1 MYMKGFAGL
10 VSLVLGVA
18 ALAVSCSKDK
28 VKGTL
33 EFEVPAVFMQAGD
46 EAVVRFSSSRIESF
60 TVTQKPTGWNDPV
73 VDIAARTVT
82 IVSPVTFG
90 EDIEGDDGETTTVET
105 SGTVVLTG
113 YSSDG
118 VAASAS
124 LFVSVTSTVDLEGPA
139 NSYLV
144 NKPAVNYRFDVR
156 HTGNGGSTI
165 EPASLAVV
173 WQSKSGLIEYLRL
186 TDDGK
191 ASFYIDADEDDDTRI
206 AQGNAL
212 IGAYDASDNLLWSWH
227 VWAADYDPEA
237 ADGTVVFNGQEM
249 MTRNLGALDNDN
261 STTDRILASYG
272 TYYQWGRKEPFI
284 GPNTYSAGSGSSAT
298 MYNGSG
304 GRVTL
309 ETVAASAET
318 GTAAYAL
325 QHPLTYITGVT
336 DSSNDWC
343 WAHDSSLW
351 SAAEKTE
358 NDPCPAGWRV
368 APASAYAGLAI
379 SGTPGASDFDKYG
392 WTFTREGAS
401 SFFLGAGRRLYT
413 NGKIQNLYVV
423 VPASSSLSTRNLPR
437 MPSRGRVSTGR
448 PTPLRRVRMRRPS
461 TSGSRR
467 RVRRE
472 VSRIA
477 SPTHGPTACRC
488 VVCARNK
495 RGSYRVA
502 AGPSFGA
509 VPFRLVRLLRSE
521 TEKLI
526 RSCVFKRVKAPSRPV
541 FFWPSGPCRPSR
553 RFPAWPY
560 PPFWVI

>member
-284 GPNTYSAGSGSSAT
+284 GPNTYSSGSGSSAT

-423 VPASSSLSTRNLPR
+423 VPASSSLSTRNVAEDAQPWEGLYWTADPA
-437 MPSRGRVSTGR
+437 SEGSDAQAFYFWFEKKSSTGGVTDSKPYAR
-448 PTPLRRVRMRRPS
+448 ANGMQV
-461 TSGSRR
+461 
-467 RVRRE
+467 
-472 VSRIA
+472 
-477 SPTHGPTACRC
+477 RC
-488 VVCARNK
+488 VR
-495 RGSYRVA
+495 
-502 AGPSFGA
+502 
-509 VPFRLVRLLRSE
+509 
-521 TEKLI
+521 EK
-526 RSCVFKRVKAPSRPV
+526 
-541 FFWPSGPCRPSR
+541 
-553 RFPAWPY
+553 
-560 PPFWVI
+560 

>member
-1 MYMKGFAGL
+1 MNYMKRFAGL
-10 VSLVLGVA
+10 VCAVA
-18 ALAVSCSKDK
+18 AVVFFASCSKDK
-28 VKGTL
+28 ESGTIA
-33 EFEVPAVFMQAGD
+33 FDSPAVFLNAGD
-46 EAVVRFSSSRIESF
+46 AVTVGFSASNIESF
-60 TVTQKPTGWNDPV
+60 SITGKPTGWSDPV
-73 VDIAARTVT
+73 IDAANRTITVISPEKFDDDNDAVKSGSVT
-82 IVSPVTFG
+82 
-90 EDIEGDDGETTTVET
+90 
-105 SGTVVLTG
+105 LTG
-113 YSSDG
+113 KVHGGST
-118 VAASAS
+118 ASAT
-124 LFVSVTSTVDLEGPA
+124 LFVGVVDSEDLSGKPA
-139 NSYLV
+139 NSYLI
-144 NKPAVNYRFDVR
+144 NKKETNYLIDAMYKGDL
-156 HTGNGGSTI
+156 T
-165 EPASLAVV
+165 ELATSSVDVV
-173 WQSKSGLIEYLRL
+173 WQSRSNLIQYLEL
-186 TDDGK
+186 KDGK
-191 ASFYIDADEDDDTRI
+191 ASFYVAADSDDGDKI
-206 AQGNAL
+206 KEGNAV
-212 IGAYDASDNLLWSWH
+212 IGAYDAGGTLIWSWH

-237 ADGTVVFNGQEM
+237 EGGAVDFNGYSM

-423 VPASSSLSTRNLPR
+423 VPASSSLSTRNVAEDAQPWEGLYWTADPA
-437 MPSRGRVSTGR
+437 SEGSDAQAFYFWFEKKSSTGGVTESKPYAR
-448 PTPLRRVRMRRPS
+448 ANGMQV
-461 TSGSRR
+461 
-467 RVRRE
+467 
-472 VSRIA
+472 
-477 SPTHGPTACRC
+477 RC
-488 VVCARNK
+488 VR
-495 RGSYRVA
+495 
-502 AGPSFGA
+502 
-509 VPFRLVRLLRSE
+509 
-521 TEKLI
+521 EK
-526 RSCVFKRVKAPSRPV
+526 
-541 FFWPSGPCRPSR
+541 
-553 RFPAWPY
+553 
-560 PPFWVI
+560 

>member
-1 MYMKGFAGL
+1 M
-10 VSLVLGVA
+10 
-18 ALAVSCSKDK
+18 SCSKDK

-325 QHPLTYITGVT
+325 QHPLTYITGRHRFV
-336 DSSNDWC
+336 
-343 WAHDSSLW
+343 
-351 SAAEKTE
+351 E
-358 NDPCPAGWRV
+358 
-368 APASAYAGLAI
+368 
-379 SGTPGASDFDKYG
+379 
-392 WTFTREGAS
+392 
-401 SFFLGAGRRLYT
+401 
-413 NGKIQNLYVV
+413 
-423 VPASSSLSTRNLPR
+423 
-437 MPSRGRVSTGR
+437 
-448 PTPLRRVRMRRPS
+448 
-461 TSGSRR
+461 
-467 RVRRE
+467 
-472 VSRIA
+472 
-477 SPTHGPTACRC
+477 
-488 VVCARNK
+488 
-495 RGSYRVA
+495 
-502 AGPSFGA
+502 
-509 VPFRLVRLLRSE
+509 RLVL
-521 TEKLI
+521 
-526 RSCVFKRVKAPSRPV
+526 
-541 FFWPSGPCRPSR
+541 GP
-553 RFPAWPY
+553 
-560 PPFWVI
+560 

>member
-1 MYMKGFAGL
+1 M
-10 VSLVLGVA
+10 
-18 ALAVSCSKDK
+18 
-28 VKGTL
+28 
-33 EFEVPAVFMQAGD
+33 
-46 EAVVRFSSSRIESF
+46 
-60 TVTQKPTGWNDPV
+60 
-73 VDIAARTVT
+73 
-82 IVSPVTFG
+82 
-90 EDIEGDDGETTTVET
+90 
-105 SGTVVLTG
+105 
-113 YSSDG
+113 
-118 VAASAS
+118 
-124 LFVSVTSTVDLEGPA
+124 
-139 NSYLV
+139 

-284 GPNTYSAGSGSSAT
+284 GPNTYSAGSGSSAV

-423 VPASSSLSTRNLPR
+423 VPASSSLSTRNVAEDAQPWEGLYWTADPA
-437 MPSRGRVSTGR
+437 SEGSDAQAFYFWFEKKSSTGGVTESKPYAR
-448 PTPLRRVRMRRPS
+448 ANGMQV
-461 TSGSRR
+461 
-467 RVRRE
+467 
-472 VSRIA
+472 
-477 SPTHGPTACRC
+477 RC
-488 VVCARNK
+488 VR
-495 RGSYRVA
+495 
-502 AGPSFGA
+502 
-509 VPFRLVRLLRSE
+509 
-521 TEKLI
+521 EK
-526 RSCVFKRVKAPSRPV
+526 
-541 FFWPSGPCRPSR
+541 
-553 RFPAWPY
+553 
-560 PPFWVI
+560 